1 MGDKIFLKIDR
12 DIEELVPGYLKNRRV
27 DIDKISHAVDQG
39 DFDTARM
46 LGHAMKG
53 NGKSYGF
60 EEISRIGLAIEN
72 SGIQKEPEIIRKELA
87 KLLDYLN
94 SIQITYE

>member
-1 MGDKIFLKIDR
+1 MGNKIFLKIDR
-12 DIEELVPGYLKNRRV
+12 DIEELVPGYLKNRRL
-27 DIDKISHAVDQG
+27 DIDKISDALDQG
-39 DFDTARM
+39 DFDTARI

-60 EEISRIGLAIEN
+60 EEISNIGLAIES
-72 SGIQKEPEIIRKELA
+72 SGIQKDPEIIRSALE

-94 SIQITYE
+94 CIHITYE

>member
-1 MGDKIFLKIDR
+1 LGDKIFLKIDR
-12 DIEELVPGYLKNRRV
+12 DIEELVPGYLKNRRM
-27 DIDKISHAVDQG
+27 DIDKISNAVDQG

-72 SGIQKEPEIIRKELA
+72 SGIQKEPEIIRIELE

-94 SIQITYE
+94 SIHITYE